1 VIPPAIHRTQFS
13 APASVHAQKLGL
25 TLTVCNFVTGHFD
38 CEKFKKVNV
47 EQFRTMEENT
57 KSVLCILV
65 GFYVSI
71 QIGRWWSQ
79 TSKMPKLNK
88 LAMELNAIMQ
98 IGKYLN
104 SIVL

>member
-1 VIPPAIHRTQFS
+1 MVLSIQIKAKSPTILKELRI
-13 APASVHAQKLGL
+13 AQLSSENER

-38 CEKFKKVNV
+38 CEKFKEVNV

-98 IGKYLN
+98 IGKL
-104 SIVL
+104 